1 MADELKASPE
11 NRYLAEL
18 SKALEW
24 MAHPTVDGKEIKTRG
39 LTIADLLPIESTGK
53 VLGRLSRGE
62 PLTTGAGGLG
72 GTTRLQP
79 DVRDFAM
86 DVAPFAGDVAKM
98 AGKGVGAL
106 GKVAGEELNRRF
118 LSGQMFPYGAPTA
131 NFVVKPKGGNW
142 LKNSVEKSL
151 EGLKES
157 DLIKNVKYFHGP
169 EFEKAREAR
178 IESLKQKGD
187 ETSLRIAK
195 HLEDNREL
203 DKNKGAI
210 NQWIDKNLT
219 NYVKNQMA
227 TPEDPVRKLAEKGI
241 IHIPPD
247 QIGLNRQYAS
257 DKRRSMEGS
266 KLAKSPEAQAWE
278 DATDVALSRTKVKN
292 ISLLGDS
299 YKEPWHEKADPETN
313 VYFSDYTMLPR
324 YLGFDHI
331 IDVLKEDLANG
342 RLRPESLKNVSMEQA
357 VSRAHEYNEDKAK
370 KMAEAQFKI
379 TEGMPVVKEYPT
391 GHKWIELA
399 PEKMPEGYKLPE
411 GYTVTKDDREELQNT
426 PWFVKGPYGDIISG
440 KEGLFY
446 ATPEEAL
453 KNATEKTHGEK
464 AYQKLADALKYEGET
479 MGHCVGG
486 YCPDVVAGRSRIFSL
501 RDPKGEPHVTVEVKP
516 NNNAGWGDVR
526 ERGGDPLAIQN
537 EAKRRMGINSPEQE
551 KELIKNADV
560 DQRYD
565 LNQQLNKHF
574 TDIYK
579 EKFGELPSSIIQIKG
594 KQNRAP
600 NEQYLPFVQDFVK
613 SGNWREVGDL
623 QNTGLNKI
631 GNQYLT
637 TEELKPKVDEAKTF
651 LNTHLAFEAHRQ
663 ANSDPNLLLHPEV
676 PYALNEMKAILNNPE
691 EYDAD
696 VLPTA
701 LNNVEK
707 LRGIYGDAPQPP
719 VDLGTVG
726 GSADNVPKMKRGG
739 KVRISDNPDV
749 MQAEI
754 MQRGFAEGGTV
765 QFARDWLQEKAS
777 QPSSEFHP
785 IDTLMQNLQGVANLP
800 ERAYLGAKQ
809 LVTDPKT
816 YFSNIKTPTPEEL
829 AMGFNPA
836 GLEAGLG
843 GMAERVGNMKAIEA
857 LFPNKTES
865 MLTPAEKTALTKYKK
880 DLDVPAVMRREI
892 FRTSGTGDIETP
904 SLKMRAETPLSP
916 DFLEN
921 KYVVPILWDTSGA
934 GTDVSQIA
942 GVPLTKGLRDAT
954 STSVQKQGGRLY
966 PLIDENVKQGVAGAS
981 MEGAASNKINNLNK
995 YSELGPT
1002 VGVVSDM
1009 AEHGIDFS
1017 HHIAEP
1023 YIGML
1028 NALRP
1033 SNEAL
1038 KAFRDKVRA
1047 TPVVNPNTKEET
1059 FPYTKFPGIDSPNIR
1074 DIIRYGTNEYS
1085 AGNIRKAIAE
1095 VGDTYAMQKLGFP
1108 RWSDIYNVMKMK
1120 DAKTGQS
1127 AKTILNVS
1135 PNAKLVTPDF
1145 EHGSYNTGIE
1155 GTYAGGL
1162 ADVNGNIVGVPD
1174 TVLLKRLFDEKMAQG
1189 KTIPNIRSSLLKSHH
1204 GQLMTAE
1211 DVARL
1216 REYLGYDKPKKAKGG
1231 EVHKAG
1237 GGLSKNLLKG
1247 EMSNF
1252 NENSKDSTMDAFLNL
1267 VPDVTSRFAPAL
1279 ATALYTPNLNSG
1291 EDAELARRRTMPANI
1306 QSPAGFDP
1314 RGNMGLGDP
1323 KFNKG
1328 GKVKRTVHRIDGHT
1342 IHVYERKL

>member
-11 NRYLAEL
+11 NKYLAEL

-79 DVRDFAM
+79 DVRDFAL
-86 DVAPFAGDVAKM
+86 DVAPFAGDVAKL

-142 LKNSVEKSL
+142 LNNTVERS
-151 EGLKES
+151 LKE
-157 DLIKNVKYFHGP
+157 
-169 EFEKAREAR
+169 
-178 IESLKQKGD
+178 LKQTRAGGVNPED
-187 ETSLRIAK
+187 LLNQ
-195 HLEDNREL
+195 LEDYIQSEEMKKSSPEAQQVFHNS
-203 DKNKGAI
+203 KNNLQKDVAL
-210 NQWIDKNLT
+210 NNWIDKNLT
-219 NYVKNQMA
+219 NYVKKEMA

-257 DKRRSMEGS
+257 DRRRSMEGS

-278 DATDVALSRTKVKN
+278 DATDVALSRSKVKN
-292 ISLLGDS
+292 IGLLGDS

-313 VYFSDYTMLPR
+313 VYFPDYTMRPH

-357 VSRAHEYNEDKAK
+357 VSRAHEYNEEKAK
-370 KMAEAQFKI
+370 KMAEAQIKM

-411 GYTVTKDDREELQNT
+411 GYTVTKDDREDFQNT
-426 PWFVKGPYGDIISG
+426 PWFVKGPHGDIISG
-440 KEGLFY
+440 DKGLFY

-453 KNATEKTHGEK
+453 KNATEKTHSEN
-464 AYQKLADALKYEGET
+464 AYQKLADALKYEGDT

-486 YCPDVVAGRSRIFSL
+486 YCPDVISGQSRIFSL
-501 RDPKGEPHVTVEVKP
+501 RDAKGEPHVTVEVEP
-516 NNNAGWGDVR
+516 NTKHPIGFSLKGNQTFPNDFDY
-526 ERGGDPLAIQN
+526 GGVDKKLPQDQHQAVHNKAKQIFDNLEYETPTSVMDSYQQAAN
-537 EAKRRMGINSPEQE
+537 EIVGNPPEN
-551 KELIKNADV
+551 I
-560 DQRYD
+560 
-565 LNQQLNKHF
+565 
-574 TDIYK
+574 T
-579 EKFGELPSSIIQIKG
+579 QIKG

-613 SGNWREVGDL
+613 SGNWGTVGDFK
-623 QNTGLNKI
+623 NTGLVDLNKWESSSSNDKLK
-631 GNQYLT
+631 GHAQSLGLNLPRYLT
-637 TEELKPKVDEAKTF
+637 KQE
-651 LNTHLAFEAHRQ
+651 
-663 ANSDPNLLLHPEV
+663 
-676 PYALNEMKAILNNPE
+676 
-691 EYDAD
+691 
-696 VLPTA
+696 
-701 LNNVEK
+701 
-707 LRGIYGDAPQPP
+707 YGDLENHFLYNQLSPHYPNEFGPPSVEPPASLQIYKTQPEQP

-726 GSADNVPKMKRGG
+726 GAPEEAPKMKRGG

-765 QFARDWLQEKAS
+765 QSARDWLQERAS
-777 QPSSEFHP
+777 QPSPEFHP
-785 IDTLMQNLQGVANLP
+785 IDTLMQNLQGIANLP

-816 YFSNIKTPTPEEL
+816 YFSNIKAPTPEEL

-981 MEGAASNKINNLNK
+981 MEGAASSKINNLNK

-1095 VGDTYAMQKLGFP
+1095 AGDTYAMQKLGFP

-1120 DAKTGQS
+1120 DAQTGQS

-1145 EHGSYNTGIE
+1145 EHGSYNTGME

-1237 GGLSKNLLKG
+1237 GGLAKSLLKG
-1247 EMSNF
+1247 EMTNL

-1279 ATALYTPNLNSG
+1279 AAALYTPNLNSG

-1314 RGNMGLGDP
+1314 RGDMGLGDP

-1342 IHVYERKL
+1342 IHVHERKL

>member
-79 DVRDFAM
+79 DVRDFAL
-86 DVAPFAGDVAKM
+86 DVAPFAGDVAKL

-106 GKVAGEELNRRF
+106 GKVAGEELNKRF

-142 LKNSVEKSL
+142 LNNSVEKSL
-151 EGLKES
+151 EGLKSETRLGTPAQMLDFIERQLKNP
-157 DLIKNVKYFHGP
+157 DLGEEGKEVLRQQLPQY
-169 EFEKAREAR
+169 
-178 IESLKQKGD
+178 QK
-187 ETSLRIAK
+187 
-195 HLEDNREL
+195 EL
-203 DKNKGAI
+203 AI
-210 NQWIDKNLT
+210 NNWVDKNLT

-227 TPEDPVRKLAEKGI
+227 TPEDPVRKLAEQDITHMPANEINFATTFLPENLAVKRMRGGFSPSDLGTSNAAKGWERI
-241 IHIPPD
+241 TDDLINVGTAGEHTRPLTPTEIRQGYQSTVTDNPWLTKLDPKTPVYYPENIDYLARDLGLTHI
-247 QIGLNRQYAS
+247 
-257 DKRRSMEGS
+257 M
-266 KLAKSPEAQAWE
+266 
-278 DATDVALSRTKVKN
+278 
-292 ISLLGDS
+292 
-299 YKEPWHEKADPETN
+299 
-313 VYFSDYTMLPR
+313 
-324 YLGFDHI
+324 
-331 IDVLKEDLANG
+331 DVLKEDITTG

-357 VSRAHEYNEDKAK
+357 VRRTHEYDQELAK
-370 KMAEAQFKI
+370 KMEDAKAKRV
-379 TEGMPVVKEYPT
+379 EGMTVHKEYPNGMKWVQLDQPGQFAT
-391 GHKWIELA
+391 ESDAMGHSVRGYE
-399 PEKMPEGYKLPE
+399 PPEGHPDWIPE
-411 GYTVTKDDREELQNT
+411 SGDSGSLGYGHGGWEGIK
-426 PWFVKGPYGDIISG
+426 SG
-440 KEGLFY
+440 RAKIY
-446 ATPEEAL
+446 
-453 KNATEKTHGEK
+453 
-464 AYQKLADALKYEGET
+464 
-479 MGHCVGG
+479 
-486 YCPDVVAGRSRIFSL
+486 SL
-501 RDPKGEPHVTVEVKP
+501 VDPKGNPHTTVETREGAHPIGYSFKGSSDAFP
-516 NNNAGWGDVR
+516 ETFEYNRNFLENAPR
-526 ERGGDPLAIQN
+526 IT
-537 EAKRRMGINSPEQE
+537 PEQHQAILNRA
-551 KELIKNADV
+551 KEIHSSN
-560 DQRYD
+560 
-565 LNQQLNKHF
+565 
-574 TDIYK
+574 
-579 EKFGELPSSIIQIKG
+579 PSSERMNAFQQASNEILGRLPEDITQIKG
-594 KQNRAP
+594 KGNRKP
-600 NEQYLPFVQDFVK
+600 VETYLPYIQDFVK
-613 SGNWREVGDL
+613 SGNWSDVRDLHNTDLTQIYPESDLAKSLAQKGMNVPSYATSEELNNLLKQAEVGSYRDSSR
-623 QNTGLNKI
+623 NTTYIN
-631 GNQYLT
+631 
-637 TEELKPKVDEAKTF
+637 DE
-651 LNTHLAFEAHRQ
+651 
-663 ANSDPNLLLHPEV
+663 HPD
-676 PYALNEMKAILNNPE
+676 YRN
-691 EYDAD
+691 D
-696 VLPTA
+696 V
-701 LNNVEK
+701 
-707 LRGIYGDAPQPP
+707 PP
-719 VDLGTVG
+719 VEG
-726 GSADNVPKMKRGG
+726 MKKGG

-754 MQRGFAEGGTV
+754 MQRGFAGGGTV
-765 QFARDWLQEKAS
+765 QSARDWLQERAS
-777 QPSSEFHP
+777 QPSPEFHP

-816 YFSNIKTPTPEEL
+816 YFSNIKAPTPEEL

-865 MLTPAEKTALTKYKK
+865 MLTPAERTALTKYKK

-981 MEGAASNKINNLNK
+981 MEGAASSKINNLNK

-1095 VGDTYAMQKLGFP
+1095 AGDTYAMQKLGFP

-1120 DAKTGQS
+1120 DAQTGQS
-1127 AKTILNVS
+1127 AKTILNVL

-1145 EHGSYNTGIE
+1145 EHGSYNTGME

-1237 GGLSKNLLKG
+1237 GGLAKSLLKG
-1247 EMSNF
+1247 EMTNL

-1267 VPDVTSRFAPAL
+1267 VPDVTSRFAPAM
-1279 ATALYTPNLNSG
+1279 AAALYTPNLNSG
-1291 EDAELARRRTMPANI
+1291 EDAELATRRAMPANI

-1314 RGNMGLGDP
+1314 RGDMGLGNP

-1328 GKVKRTVHRIDGHT
+1328 GKVKKTVHHLDGEEVH
-1342 IHVYERKL
+1342 IVERKR